1 MGLYEFYEK
10 MSPGP
15 MCYTWEDVVDVVI
28 EALEKDTWKSMRA
41 GTKSFYHVF
50 SDGKNC
56 ERVYEEVVK
65 IVKR

>member
-1 MGLYEFYEK
+1 
-10 MSPGP
+10 